1 MCVRTAAPGQS
12 LKFAISPL
20 KVRDFATLTL
30 MLSQSP
36 TDECNER
43 RLPSNLLFL
52 ITNTVASSHAPEV
65 LFFLGTS
72 VCFYQKA
79 NARVNVLSL
88 EEEADNDHL
97 RATIKDLHSQEDN
110 LIPQVN

>member
-1 MCVRTAAPGQS
+1 MP
-12 LKFAISPL
+12 
-20 KVRDFATLTL
+20 
-30 MLSQSP
+30 QSP
-36 TDECNER
+36 TDACNER

-52 ITNTVASSHAPEV
+52 FTNTLASSDAPEV

-88 EEEADNDHL
+88 EEEAIM
-97 RATIKDLHSQEDN
+97 TIFARPSRIYIRKKTISF
-110 LIPQVN
+110 PK

>member
-1 MCVRTAAPGQS
+1 
-12 LKFAISPL
+12 
-20 KVRDFATLTL
+20 
-30 MLSQSP
+30 
-36 TDECNER
+36 
-43 RLPSNLLFL
+43 
-52 ITNTVASSHAPEV
+52 

-88 EEEADNDHL
+88 EEETDHF

-110 LIPQVN
+110 LIPQVNFLNALEAGKSLSMG